1 METDHRTTLWTG
13 HNGAI
18 YDLLFW
24 PKVGQW
30 ITSGGD
36 GLVVAWPN
44 TGEAEGQGE
53 ALFHHHEAF
62 FALGIWRDALVAGS
76 AGGELFMKRQ
86 TGSTIEAGTADVKR
100 WKAHDLGV
108 FVLASIESDVL
119 LSGGGDGQGRLWG
132 WRSELEDL
140 GPAWSGGFDG
150 KVRCVVSGP
159 PGHWLVGSSDGTGRM
174 WDRKHLRLSAPVMH
188 HAGGM
193 YCGMWHAAK
202 KVWITGGRDGHLR
215 VTQPNGHEVLA
226 LPAHEGAIYRI
237 ATYEQWLWTAGRDGQ
252 IKVWDLRGFEALH
265 KIGVREGGHKRS
277 VNALGLRKTTTGQI
291 ELLSGGEDRSVILHH
306 WDGH

>member
-1 METDHRTTLWTG
+1 MTKRWTG

-36 GLVVAWPN
+36 GLVVSWP
-44 TGEAEGQGE
+44 GEGETEGQGE

-62 FALGIWRDALVAGS
+62 FALGTWGDALVAGT
-76 AGGELFMKRQ
+76 AGGELFMKRPPDSDNFD
-86 TGSTIEAGTADVKR
+86 GKR

-108 FVLASIESDVL
+108 FVLASIEPDVL
-119 LSGGGDGQGRLWG
+119 LSGGGDGRGRLWG
-132 WRSELEDL
+132 WRGELKDL
-140 GPAWSGGFDG
+140 GPAWFGGFDG
-150 KVRCVVSGP
+150 KVRCVVPGA

-174 WDRKHLRLSAPVMH
+174 WDRKHLQLSTTVMQ
-188 HAGGM
+188 HAGGL
-193 YCGMWHAAK
+193 YCGLWHSAK

-215 VTQPNGHEVLA
+215 VTQPDGHEVLA
-226 LPAHEGAIYRI
+226 VPAHEGAIYRM
-237 ATYEQWLWTAGRDGQ
+237 AMYGEWMWTAGRDGQ
-252 IKVWDLRGFEALH
+252 IKVWDMNRLEVLR

-277 VNALGLRKTTTGQI
+277 VNALGLRRSNETGHI
-291 ELLSGGEDRSVILHH
+291 ELLSGGEDRCVILHH
-306 WDGH
+306 LDGH